1 MGVSALHKVLIVTFF
16 TIGFIC
22 GNLFSMLWDVAADAA
37 RPQAGSA
44 AAILESLQVGNSK
57 VYLVR

>member
-1 MGVSALHKVLIVTFF
+1 MGVSALHKVLIITFF
-16 TIGFIC
+16 TIGFVV
-22 GNLFSMLWDVAADAA
+22 GNLFSVLWGVAADAA

-44 AAILESLQVGNSK
+44 AAILEVLEVGGSK